1 MENYRVGLC
10 DDEKRMLKINNHYMK
25 EIDEEYEEF
34 TLELINFMAGK
45 DIVEYIKKEPL
56 DIEILD
62 VDMIGMDGM
71 EVAKNLK
78 AVNEDI
84 VVFFITGHSEF
95 AVEAFDVDAI
105 GYVMK
110 PVDKDKLERTL
121 LKAVA
126 KVREIKSREKQR
138 ELVITVSN
146 LKKRIPVDEI
156 IYIERVQTQCVI
168 VTKKEEYRVYDTITD
183 LVEKV
188 GEGFIRAS
196 QSFIL
201 KISEISK
208 VTYKEATLKNGM
220 VVSLGRGFTKEV
232 KKAFLEQ

>member
-1 MENYRVGLC
+1 M
-10 DDEKRMLKINNHYMK
+10 
-25 EIDEEYEEF
+25 
-34 TLELINFMAGK
+34 
-45 DIVEYIKKEPL
+45 
-56 DIEILD
+56 
-62 VDMIGMDGM
+62 
-71 EVAKNLK
+71 
-78 AVNEDI
+78 
-84 VVFFITGHSEF
+84 VFFITGHSEF

>member
-1 MENYRVGLC
+1 MESYRVGLC

-34 TLELINFMAGK
+34 TLELINFMTGK

-56 DIEILD
+56 DIAILD

>member
-10 DDEKRMLKINNHYMK
+10 DDEKRMLKINNYYMK

-34 TLELINFMAGK
+34 TLELVNFIAGK
-45 DIVEYIKKEPL
+45 DMVEYIKKEPL
-56 DIEILD
+56 DIAILD

-78 AVNEDI
+78 EVNEDI

-95 AVEAFDVDAI
+95 AVEAFDVDAM

-110 PVDKDKLERTL
+110 PVDKEKLERTL

-126 KVREIKSREKQR
+126 KVRELKAKEKQR

-146 LKKRIPVDEI
+146 LKKRIPVDDI

-188 GEGFIRAS
+188 GEGFVRAS

-201 KISEISK
+201 RVSEITK

>member
-1 MENYRVGLC
+1 MEQYRVGLC
-10 DDEKRMLKINNHYMK
+10 DDEKRMLKINNHFMM

-34 TLELINFMAGK
+34 TLDLINFMAGK
-45 DIVEYIKKEPL
+45 DMVEYMKREPL
-56 DIEILD
+56 DIAILD

-71 EVAKNLK
+71 EVAKKLK
-78 AVNEDI
+78 EINEDI

-110 PVDKDKLERTL
+110 PVDKEKLERTL
-121 LKAVA
+121 LKAVT
-126 KVREIKSREKQR
+126 KVRELKGRTKQR
-138 ELVITVSN
+138 ELVITVNN
-146 LKKRIPVDEI
+146 LKKRIPVDDI

-168 VTKKEEYRVYDTITD
+168 VTKREEYRVYDTITD
-183 LVEKV
+183 LVDKV
-188 GEGFIRAS
+188 GEGFVRAS

-208 VTYKEATLKNGM
+208 VTYKEATLKNGL

>member
-1 MENYRVGLC
+1 MEHYMVGLC
-10 DDEKRMLKINNHYMK
+10 DDEKRMLKINNHFMK

-34 TLELINFMAGK
+34 TLGLVNFMAGK
-45 DIVEYIKKEPL
+45 DMVEYMKREPL
-56 DIEILD
+56 DIAILD

-71 EVAKNLK
+71 EVARKLK
-78 AVNEDI
+78 EINEDI

-95 AVEAFDVDAI
+95 AVDAFDVDAI

-110 PVDKDKLERTL
+110 PVDKEKLERTL

-126 KVREIKSREKQR
+126 KVREIKGRTKQR
-138 ELVITVSN
+138 ELVITVNN
-146 LKKRIPVDEI
+146 LKKRIPVDDI

-168 VTKKEEYRVYDTITD
+168 VTKREEYRVYDTITD
-183 LVEKV
+183 LVDKV
-188 GEGFIRAS
+188 GEGFVRAS

-208 VTYKEATLKNGM
+208 VTYKEATLKNGL

>member
-1 MENYRVGLC
+1 MENYKVGLC

-34 TLELINFMAGK
+34 TLELVNFIAGK
-45 DIVEYIKKEPL
+45 DIIEYIKKEPL
-56 DIEILD
+56 DIAILD

-78 AVNEDI
+78 EVNEDI
-84 VVFFITGHSEF
+84 VIFFITGHSEF

-126 KVREIKSREKQR
+126 KVRELKNKEKQR

-146 LKKRIPVDEI
+146 LKKRIPVDDI

-168 VTKKEEYRVYDTITD
+168 VTRREEYRVYDTITD

-188 GEGFIRAS
+188 GEGFVRAS

-201 KISEISK
+201 RVSEISK
-208 VTYKEATLKNGM
+208 VTYREATLKNGM

>member
-56 DIEILD
+56 DIAILD

-78 AVNEDI
+78 EVNEDI
-84 VVFFITGHSEF
+84 VIFFITGHSEF

-121 LKAVA
+121 LKAVS

-146 LKKRIPVDEI
+146 LKKRIPVDDI

-188 GEGFIRAS
+188 GEGFVRAS

-201 KISEISK
+201 KVSEITK
-208 VTYKEATLKNGM
+208 VTYKEATLKNGLT
-220 VVSLGRGFTKEV
+220 VSLGRGFTKEV

>member
-34 TLELINFMAGK
+34 TLELINFMTGK

-56 DIEILD
+56 DIAILD

-126 KVREIKSREKQR
+126 KVREIKSR
-138 ELVITVSN
+138 
-146 LKKRIPVDEI
+146 
-156 IYIERVQTQCVI
+156 
-168 VTKKEEYRVYDTITD
+168 
-183 LVEKV
+183 
-188 GEGFIRAS
+188 
-196 QSFIL
+196 
-201 KISEISK
+201 
-208 VTYKEATLKNGM
+208 
-220 VVSLGRGFTKEV
+220 
-232 KKAFLEQ
+232 

>member
-1 MENYRVGLC
+1 MENYKVGLC

-34 TLELINFMAGK
+34 TLELVNFIAGK
-45 DIVEYIKKEPL
+45 DIIEYIKKEPL
-56 DIEILD
+56 DIAILD

-78 AVNEDI
+78 EVNEDI
-84 VVFFITGHSEF
+84 VIFFITGHSEF

-126 KVREIKSREKQR
+126 KVRELKNKEKQR

-146 LKKRIPVDEI
+146 LKKRIPVDDI

-168 VTKKEEYRVYDTITD
+168 VTRREEYRVYDTITD

-188 GEGFIRAS
+188 GEGFVRAS

-201 KISEISK
+201 RVSEISK

>member
-1 MENYRVGLC
+1 MENYKVGLC
-10 DDEKRMLKINNHYMK
+10 DDEKRMLKINNHFMK

-34 TLELINFMAGK
+34 TLELVNFMAGK
-45 DIVEYIKKEPL
+45 DIIEYIKKEPL
-56 DIEILD
+56 DIAILD

-71 EVAKNLK
+71 EVAKKLK
-78 AVNEDI
+78 EVNQEI
-84 VVFFITGHSEF
+84 VIFFITGHSEF

-126 KVREIKSREKQR
+126 KVNELKAKEKQR
-138 ELVITVSN
+138 ELVITINN
-146 LKKRIPVDEI
+146 LKKRIPVDDI
-156 IYIERVQTQCVI
+156 IYIERVHTQCVI
-168 VTKKEEYRVYDTITD
+168 VTKREEYRVYDTITD

-188 GEGFIRAS
+188 GEGFVRAS

-201 KISEISK
+201 RVSEISK

-232 KKAFLEQ
+232 KKAFIEQ

>member
-1 MENYRVGLC
+1 MENYKVGLC
-10 DDEKRMLKINNHYMK
+10 DDEKRLLKINNHYMK
-25 EIDEEYEEF
+25 QIDEEYEEF
-34 TLELINFMAGK
+34 TLELVNFMAGK
-45 DIVEYIKKEPL
+45 DIIEYIKKEPL
-56 DIEILD
+56 DIAILD

-71 EVAKNLK
+71 EVAKHLK
-78 AVNEDI
+78 EVNEDI
-84 VVFFITGHSEF
+84 VIFFITGHSEF

-126 KVREIKSREKQR
+126 KVKELKSKEKQR

-146 LKKRIPVDEI
+146 LKKRIPVDDI
-156 IYIERVQTQCVI
+156 LYIERVQTQCVI
-168 VTKKEEYRVYDTITD
+168 VTRKEEYHVYDTITD
-183 LVEKV
+183 LIDKV
-188 GEGFIRAS
+188 GEGFVRAS

-201 KISEISK
+201 RVSEITK
-208 VTYKEATLKNGM
+208 VTYKEATLKNGL

>member
-1 MENYRVGLC
+1 MENYKVGLC

-34 TLELINFMAGK
+34 TLELVNFIAGK
-45 DIVEYIKKEPL
+45 DIIEYIKKEPL
-56 DIEILD
+56 DIAILD

-78 AVNEDI
+78 EVNEDI
-84 VVFFITGHSEF
+84 VIFFITGHSEF

-126 KVREIKSREKQR
+126 KVRELKNKEKQR

-146 LKKRIPVDEI
+146 LKKRIPVDDI

-168 VTKKEEYRVYDTITD
+168 VTRREEYRVYDTITD

-188 GEGFIRAS
+188 GEGFVRAS

-201 KISEISK
+201 RVSEISK
-208 VTYKEATLKNGM
+208 VTYREATLKNGM
-220 VVSLGRGFTKEV
+220 VVSLG
-232 KKAFLEQ
+232 

>member
-10 DDEKRMLKINNHYMK
+10 DDEKRMLKINNYYMK

-34 TLELINFMAGK
+34 TLELVNFIAGK
-45 DIVEYIKKEPL
+45 DMVEYIKKEPL
-56 DIEILD
+56 DIAILD

-78 AVNEDI
+78 EVNEDI

-110 PVDKDKLERTL
+110 PVDKEKLERTL

-126 KVREIKSREKQR
+126 KVRELKAKEKQR

-146 LKKRIPVDEI
+146 LKKRIPVDDI

-188 GEGFIRAS
+188 GEGFVRAS

-201 KISEISK
+201 RVSEITK

>member
-1 MENYRVGLC
+1 MENYKVGLC

-34 TLELINFMAGK
+34 TLELVNFIAGK
-45 DIVEYIKKEPL
+45 DIIEYIKKEPL
-56 DIEILD
+56 DIAILD

-78 AVNEDI
+78 EVNEDI
-84 VVFFITGHSEF
+84 VIFFITGHSEF

-126 KVREIKSREKQR
+126 KVRELKNKEKQR

-146 LKKRIPVDEI
+146 LKKRIPVDDI
-156 IYIERVQTQCVI
+156 IYIERVQTQCFI
-168 VTKKEEYRVYDTITD
+168 VTRREEYRVYDTITD

-188 GEGFIRAS
+188 GEGFVRAS

-201 KISEISK
+201 RVSEISK

>member
-10 DDEKRMLKINNHYMK
+10 DDEKRMLKINNYYMK

-34 TLELINFMAGK
+34 TLELVNFIAGK
-45 DIVEYIKKEPL
+45 DMVEYIKKEPL
-56 DIEILD
+56 DIAILD

-78 AVNEDI
+78 EVNEDI

-110 PVDKDKLERTL
+110 PVDKEKLERTL

-126 KVREIKSREKQR
+126 KVRELKAKEKQR

-146 LKKRIPVDEI
+146 LKKRIPVDDI
-156 IYIERVQTQCVI
+156 ADTMCHCD
-168 VTKKEEYRVYDTITD
+168 KKRRIPGIRYHYR
-183 LVEKV
+183 LSRKGRRRLCQ
-188 GEGFIRAS
+188 GEPEFYSSGF
-196 QSFIL
+196 
-201 KISEISK
+201 
-208 VTYKEATLKNGM
+208 
-220 VVSLGRGFTKEV
+220 
-232 KKAFLEQ
+232 

>member
-34 TLELINFMAGK
+34 TLELVNFMAGK
-45 DIVEYIKKEPL
+45 DIIEYIKKEPL
-56 DIEILD
+56 DIAILD

-78 AVNEDI
+78 EVNEDI

-126 KVREIKSREKQR
+126 KVRELKAKEKQR

-146 LKKRIPVDEI
+146 LKKRIPVDDI

-188 GEGFIRAS
+188 GEGFVRAS

-201 KISEISK
+201 KVSEISK